1 MDIRQA
7 IHDYLVR
14 ELAAERE
21 SFAPDENLL
30 AQGIIDSMGILNLA
44 TFLES
49 QFGIETTDDDLV
61 PENFETLEALRAF
74 VERKQQ
80 AR

>member
-1 MDIRQA
+1 VDIRQA
-7 IHDYLVR
+7 IHDYLVS

-49 QFGIETTDDDLV
+49 RFGIETTDDDLV

>member
-1 MDIRQA
+1 MDIRQE

-14 ELAAERE
+14 ELAAERD
-21 SFAPDENLL
+21 SFAADENLL

-44 TFLES
+44 CFLETR
-49 QFGIETTDDDLV
+49 FAIKTTEDDLI

-74 VERKQQ
+74 VERKQ
-80 AR
+80 AG

>member
-1 MDIRQA
+1 VDIRREIQ
-7 IHDYLVR
+7 DYLVR

-44 TFLES
+44 SFLES
-49 QFGIETTDDDLV
+49 RFGIETSEDDLV
-61 PENFETLEALRAF
+61 PENFETLNALQAF
-74 VERKQQ
+74 VERKQ
-80 AR
+80 AG

>member
-1 MDIRQA
+1 VDIMRDIQEF
-7 IHDYLVR
+7 LVT

-30 AQGIIDSMGILNLA
+30 AQGIIDSMGILSLVS
-44 TFLES
+44 FLES
-49 QFGIETTDDDLV
+49 RFGIKATDEELV
-61 PENFETLEALRAF
+61 PENFETLQALASY
-74 VERKQQ
+74 VERKQ

>member
-1 MDIRQA
+1 MDIRQE

-21 SFAPDENLL
+21 SFAPHENLL

-44 TFLES
+44 GFLES
-49 QFGIETTDDDLV
+49 RFGIKMTEDDLI
-61 PENFETLEALRAF
+61 PENFETIERLRAF
-74 VERKQQ
+74 VERKLG
-80 AR
+80 

>member
-1 MDIRQA
+1 MP
-7 IHDYLVR
+7 
-14 ELAAERE
+14 EERY
-21 SFAPDENLL
+21 
-30 AQGIIDSMGILNLA
+30 
-44 TFLES
+44 
-49 QFGIETTDDDLV
+49 DDLV